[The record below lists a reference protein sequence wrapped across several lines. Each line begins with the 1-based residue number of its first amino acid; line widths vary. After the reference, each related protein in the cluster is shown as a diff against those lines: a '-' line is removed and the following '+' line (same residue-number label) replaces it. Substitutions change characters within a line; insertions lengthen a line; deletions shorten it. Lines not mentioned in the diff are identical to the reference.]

1 MRRPLRHPWCALALA
16 ALAVL
21 AAPLAAAAPGAA
33 LAGDYLGTLG
43 PLHLRLHVA
52 VAADGTLSGTLD
64 IPEQGALALACSDF
78 KLEHDALSFA
88 VPAVHGTWQGS
99 VGDAGR
105 TLSGTWQQGAE
116 VALIFSRD
124 TFVAAST
131 PAPVD
136 GVWLGTLDAP
146 PQGRLRIQ
154 VRLRSDRDGRE
165 YCVLDSPDQ
174 LAWHIDCGQV
184 SWSKPELAFEV
195 PAVGGAWRGSLA
207 PDGAALSGTWTQGG
221 RDLPLKLQRQVRA
234 LEPPPAPQMSTAP
247 ALPPA
252 QAAALPGLVRKD
264 FAAALRDGPLAPAN
278 SAGVAIGVVRGGVRR
293 VFALGTARP
302 DSIFEIG
309 SLTKTFTGLV
319 LAQMLEQGKVH
330 LKEPVRELLPPGTV
344 PKPDGEEITLLDLIT
359 HHSGLPRLPGNFNPA
374 DPDDPYADYHA
385 AELYR
390 FLQQRG
396 VARPAE
402 AGFLYSNLGVGLLG
416 QALANRA
423 GLSYAQLVA
432 EQVSAPLH
440 LADTAVVLDGEQ
452 RARLIQ
458 GYGAD
463 GRAAHT
469 WQLDALAG
477 AGALHSSAADMLT
490 YLEANLHPP
499 RAGAGAVGA
508 ARTLGTAIEVA
519 QELRADAGSERI
531 AFAWLFDT
539 QRGEYWHAGGTGG
552 YTSFAFFNPRGDY
565 AAVVLLN
572 TTQSAGPNGA
582 LADLLG
588 RYLSRRLAGE
598 PAVVFGAPARATA
611 RP

>member
-1 MRRPLRHPWCALALA
+1 MQRPLRHIWCALALA
-16 ALAVL
+16 ALTAL
-21 AAPLAAAAPGAA
+21 AAPLAAAPGAA
-33 LAGDYLGTLG
+33 LGGDYLGTLG
-43 PLHLRLHVA
+43 PLHLRLHLA

-64 IPEQGALALACSDF
+64 IPEQGARGLTCSDF
-78 KLEHDALSFA
+78 RLEHDALSFA
-88 VPAVHGTWQGS
+88 VPSVHGTWQGT

-105 TLSGTWQQGAE
+105 TLNGTWHQGAE
-116 VALIFSRD
+116 VALNFSRD

-136 GVWLGTLDAP
+136 GVWLGALEAP
-146 PQGRLRIQ
+146 PQGTLRIQ
-154 VRLRSDRDGRE
+154 VRLKSDRDGRE

-174 LAWHIDCGQV
+174 QSWQIDCGQV
-184 SWSKPELAFEV
+184 SWTKPDLAFEV
-195 PAVGGAWRGSLA
+195 PAVGGAWRGTLSA
-207 PDGAALSGTWTQGG
+207 DGAALSGSWTQG
-221 RDLPLKLQRQVRA
+221 RRQLPLKLLRQVRA
-234 LEPPPAPQMSTAP
+234 LEPPPDPKMTTAP

-252 QAAALPGLVRKD
+252 QAAALPALVRKD
-264 FAAALRDGPLAPAN
+264 FAAALRDGPLGPAT
-278 SAGVAIGVVRGGVRR
+278 SAGVAIGVVRNGVRR

-319 LAQMLEQGKVH
+319 LAQLLEQGKVH

-359 HHSGLPRLPGNFNPA
+359 HRSGLPRLPGNFNPA
-374 DPDDPYADYHA
+374 DPNDPYADYHA
-385 AELYR
+385 AELYG

-396 VARPAE
+396 VAKPAD

-423 GLSYAQLVA
+423 GMSYAQLVA
-432 EQVSAPLH
+432 EEVTAPLH
-440 LADTAVVLDGEQ
+440 LADTTVVLAGEQ

-463 GRAAHT
+463 ARPAHA

-477 AGALHSSAADMLT
+477 AGALHSTAADMLG

-499 RAGAGAVGA
+499 RAAAGVSGA
-508 ARTLGTAIEVA
+508 ARTLGPAIEVSH
-519 QELRADAGSERI
+519 ELRADAGSERI

-539 QRGEYWHAGGTGG
+539 QRGEYWHNGATGG
-552 YTSFAFFNPRGDY
+552 YTSYAFFNPKGDY
-565 AAVVLLN
+565 AGVVLLN
-572 TTQSAGPNGA
+572 DSQTAGPNGA

-598 PAVVFGAPARATA
+598 PAVIFGAAENATA